1 MAEAVRPKGKA
12 KRRTGGKNKKAK
24 SSDPLLEGESSAKLE
39 SEEKPIEENKE
50 ESTDSISG
58 SLRKRGERDQS
69 LTASEDPLNTESLK
83 KENISC
89 FRVLGD
95 DKQTGDEVEETNQER
110 KRDEK
115 EDSEPEDLYSYAA
128 ESLEK
133 DLKHGEATA
142 TALMVSSDFK
152 HSGAIT
158 TASVVSS
165 VIECHEEGACAAEK
179 DASSGIQHSNRNQ
192 DSTVQG
198 TSHNEE
204 VLRKPNQSDLE
215 DTVATE
221 TEEMIDESKGMC
233 ASQGDDSVEKF
244 DFLPFP
250 SKEASID
257 ESLQETTSKDETT
270 SCDTEQPTAPPAAE
284 VLTPG
289 DIDET
294 IDPLSSN
301 QGKLG
306 TPVNENPEPKE
317 QLEVMSGAIT
327 LQEVAPGE
335 DPLFISGLKVQ
346 EQGEGDI
353 NRSAEGIKEVTSST
367 NSQCNKAVR
376 TETWSMESMLP
387 LNQKELEYYYFNSML
402 TQQDAFVEEF
412 MKGNYVL
419 DKHEFYELVSN
430 YLRARINVGTIQT
443 EMKGQR
449 EDYLDNVEQIWSFT
463 QNEIPVKGQCQ
474 DDVGVKASHT
484 FKIVEYHE
492 GKLKAVE
499 NALSQLRNHV
509 HSTYALVS
517 YTSQLSRLQIEV
529 YIHHLLNRSD
539 LFKDVDNTISVG
551 AHLVNTNSS
560 VAQGDLTKLRQCI
573 SVLFAFQRRPIS
585 DSEFVENSRLWL
597 HRMVCILLRIAT
609 LDDHMFIFQH
619 LLRCPPGIT
628 EWATTFLQVPAPVQ
642 EAAGNRHLISMDD
655 VPSSTQGQMSHD
667 IWDSP
672 LLHHFVNMLAT
683 LMAPVRYRDEFLAKM
698 KVVSN
703 NPFSSNISDATI
715 NWTLV
720 DEDLESEDEE
730 SSHNLLLNE
739 ADLVELLA
747 QFPFTD
753 LFSHILSLDKST
765 DKEYN
770 IEKVDSQD
778 ILKLIAF
785 SSTLIQIFNTGLE
798 TFNRSRYRQFV
809 KRIGRLIRHTVQ
821 YVSYHWTNY
830 KTWRLEVCRDSEGT
844 ILPGSNSHHEITLQ
858 MIQVEIDEMFFRA
871 VQCIMS
877 APRLGTWQFL
887 ADMPYSCLSSY
898 MMWKL
903 LWFLHHS
910 DKGEVCSSTS
920 INVKTRARL
929 DEYKWDLS
937 DSTKIANFGNRLL
950 NMPMSEVIY
959 LLTTF
964 ANMASARSNK
974 EPDFVITI
982 TNEVYELAYVN
993 KYTRDSCS
1001 KVGRELLAS
1010 VALTHPFIITNI
1022 FSLIQS
1028 SMDVIGSMSV
1038 YLCSELPVHLWKP
1051 SVSDMSLLRGW
1062 ILDHSP
1068 DSTKNQLARLILSKL
1083 DWGYT
1088 EQEDELVLD
1097 ISLHRKVAILVM
1109 EAFTKHIA
1117 EKSQGAFIASTIS
1130 WGISVVLGDVVNLD
1144 VWCWDLLNKLRLHSQ
1159 DQPTS
1164 ILSASGG
1171 YHSKTSEARGTS
1183 LSSERD
1189 FAPPDLNGD
1198 PTLYPVNKALSS
1210 KIPLACYIAVAMTK
1224 AGHDLEEF
1232 LTKGLEYLQNLISAG
1247 CYRMCIPLIGK
1258 IVPTFIASG
1267 CQEYLLQS
1275 VKFVSLVEAIL
1286 TADHQYTRILEK
1298 LSLSF
1303 QRECTHLFS
1312 SMIATLLQG
1321 SKKPGSLPGLTDTML
1336 EFWLIILTSCKSWHT
1351 NHDVCQVLDATLESA
1366 LISHKASDV
1375 LTQEIFMTHFRKN
1388 VRNPRASGLLSSV
1401 MSLVSSSSP
1410 LPTMTEQYKKEFP
1423 WLAYSLM
1430 LAETRFLQ
1438 ENGVLQVISQELHA
1452 NANLTNDQ
1460 ALKRA
1465 NQQLKSNYLVNA
1477 NQLPIYRW
1485 AQLALD
1491 TDIMH
1496 PLLPVIWQMFFTLY
1510 LERMKAPG
1518 GTVERYSIGYRFFQC
1533 YSDVTFLKKLKRQ
1546 LSQTADYHHNA
1557 SQGDI
1562 PEGHFSEGQP
1572 HMRQKNT
1579 VEGAVG
1585 GNEGVVDGNN
1595 SKDCEAIT
1603 DKEIHK
1609 KLLKLYQTFLLWL
1622 EEPLLHE
1629 SSLYLPALP
1638 DQYDREKLATIFA
1651 AQMEPWMEYV
1661 DWDRVSYGVDILVTQ
1676 WLQVTRPTMYRN
1688 NSLIAQDQEKEAST
1702 HILNHLHQYE
1712 KPKPEPDV
1720 KAFIAPIREIP
1731 DNVLVDHQAMLQLIE
1746 GDLQEML
1753 NYANSFS
1760 TRESLNVALDLSY
1773 IELMPTLYHN
1783 SEVETR
1789 LEIPCRSAV
1798 SSRHRCLGPAK
1809 IVVRHQE
1816 CKLSDA
1822 VKRKLDENRT
1832 EYKQLSIEME
1842 SPPPPIICTA
1852 AVHIENAI
1860 TDLINKSRLSTGEE
1874 KVTHNQV
1881 GVALLYHLANKMNDD
1896 CRHYPPTR
1904 QFFTSCIEILGQ
1916 EFVRPYPEQAQPL
1929 LLEILTNHQL
1939 AGVLAPN
1946 FVPCNCP
1953 SSFVHMYT
1961 EVVRATVKNMQ
1972 DLAFMLLT
1980 KFDIAYWL
1988 EQYHPTHS
1996 TCSQLITIITEALV
2010 ACGGRQDSDSIPLP
2024 HYEVYRSHL
2033 QTVFLYNFPQH
2044 YSFVIHIVMKGME
2057 EKNLKLKILEDVL
2070 KTLNCHILPQ
2080 FGDIGPK
2087 QIEKLVQEETLLS
2100 VGELEESVVWM
2111 GNYFSNQRHSKQD
2124 LLRFGLY
2131 SHWKDY
2137 MPTLSSFLGYLAL
2150 NFVLKEA
2157 KRLQETDGNI
2167 DQGIRKLWELVLSLF
2182 APWVGSAEAA
2192 SSTRPGQF
2200 DVVPAWMEGDV
2211 DSALVMVTLFI
2222 ETTSFIQA
2230 LFHNAQ
2236 HPATSNVLSLFWSY
2250 YVRCMVKKGV
2260 REDIL
2265 YTYHRAMTSLPW
2277 TEFFPDV
2284 YCMQSMVKMYEEG
2297 QESCV
2302 LFLASIFHRIQWTG
2316 ILECIIARGDIQ
2328 TANLFL
2334 SALLSM
2340 LIIFSN
2346 SPHIMQSQGRNIKVV
2361 IAGAHELHWYLIDE
2375 SCYHS
2380 ATMWQLRKSNPRFV
2394 LEEHSVGSILK
2405 LMRAVG
2411 GVESKEPPNL
2421 RLASKQA
2428 SYIGL
2433 VVGLMCQC
2441 SQNREIR
2448 AEEFTNPLHGLLY
2461 DITIISTSAGPR
2473 VDSSSHLCSLLTTV
2487 LSLLNGC
2494 SPITGA
2500 PDAILRGLTSWLATC
2515 ADNNLVL
2522 QIISVA
2528 CNSLA
2533 STKHMAVIIESCI
2546 DSYFATVKPPPNDKT
2561 HGWASIVSVLQIP
2574 QLSHDEFLLQCLEAG
2589 SYLTLYAYL
2598 AQKLPQCR
2606 SLEEETAINT
2616 RLLEWCINCK
2626 PSRDHEYK
2634 LLLWWYKAIELSV
2647 RMINFGAPESNVCRS
2662 LNNLAPAILTLG
2674 EDRKSSGILGALG
2687 FGRHSQLSLSP
2698 EYSFE
2703 VPSPFYLSRVS
2714 EIQSMPTVDQVWYG
2728 IRYVLTHAL
2737 AALYA
2742 CVRAAET

>member
-1 MAEAVRPKGKA
+1 
-12 KRRTGGKNKKAK
+12 
-24 SSDPLLEGESSAKLE
+24 
-39 SEEKPIEENKE
+39 
-50 ESTDSISG
+50 
-58 SLRKRGERDQS
+58 
-69 LTASEDPLNTESLK
+69 
-83 KENISC
+83 
-89 FRVLGD
+89 
-95 DKQTGDEVEETNQER
+95 
-110 KRDEK
+110 
-115 EDSEPEDLYSYAA
+115 
-128 ESLEK
+128 
-133 DLKHGEATA
+133 
-142 TALMVSSDFK
+142 
-152 HSGAIT
+152 
-158 TASVVSS
+158 
-165 VIECHEEGACAAEK
+165 
-179 DASSGIQHSNRNQ
+179 
-192 DSTVQG
+192 
-198 TSHNEE
+198 
-204 VLRKPNQSDLE
+204 
-215 DTVATE
+215 
-221 TEEMIDESKGMC
+221 
-233 ASQGDDSVEKF
+233 
-244 DFLPFP
+244 
-250 SKEASID
+250 
-257 ESLQETTSKDETT
+257 
-270 SCDTEQPTAPPAAE
+270 
-284 VLTPG
+284 
-289 DIDET
+289 
-294 IDPLSSN
+294 
-301 QGKLG
+301 
-306 TPVNENPEPKE
+306 
-317 QLEVMSGAIT
+317 
-327 LQEVAPGE
+327 
-335 DPLFISGLKVQ
+335 
-346 EQGEGDI
+346 
-353 NRSAEGIKEVTSST
+353 
-367 NSQCNKAVR
+367 
-376 TETWSMESMLP
+376 
-387 LNQKELEYYYFNSML
+387 
-402 TQQDAFVEEF
+402 
-412 MKGNYVL
+412 
-419 DKHEFYELVSN
+419 
-430 YLRARINVGTIQT
+430 
-443 EMKGQR
+443 
-449 EDYLDNVEQIWSFT
+449 
-463 QNEIPVKGQCQ
+463 
-474 DDVGVKASHT
+474 
-484 FKIVEYHE
+484 
-492 GKLKAVE
+492 
-499 NALSQLRNHV
+499 
-509 HSTYALVS
+509 
-517 YTSQLSRLQIEV
+517 
-529 YIHHLLNRSD
+529 
-539 LFKDVDNTISVG
+539 
-551 AHLVNTNSS
+551 
-560 VAQGDLTKLRQCI
+560 
-573 SVLFAFQRRPIS
+573 
-585 DSEFVENSRLWL
+585 
-597 HRMVCILLRIAT
+597 
-609 LDDHMFIFQH
+609 
-619 LLRCPPGIT
+619 
-628 EWATTFLQVPAPVQ
+628 
-642 EAAGNRHLISMDD
+642 
-655 VPSSTQGQMSHD
+655 
-667 IWDSP
+667 
-672 LLHHFVNMLAT
+672 
-683 LMAPVRYRDEFLAKM
+683 
-698 KVVSN
+698 
-703 NPFSSNISDATI
+703 
-715 NWTLV
+715 
-720 DEDLESEDEE
+720 
-730 SSHNLLLNE
+730 
-739 ADLVELLA
+739 
-747 QFPFTD
+747 
-753 LFSHILSLDKST
+753 
-765 DKEYN
+765 
-770 IEKVDSQD
+770 
-778 ILKLIAF
+778 
-785 SSTLIQIFNTGLE
+785 
-798 TFNRSRYRQFV
+798 
-809 KRIGRLIRHTVQ
+809 
-821 YVSYHWTNY
+821 
-830 KTWRLEVCRDSEGT
+830 
-844 ILPGSNSHHEITLQ
+844 
-858 MIQVEIDEMFFRA
+858 MIQVEIDEMFFRAVQCIMSAPRYVEFDEVFLRAVQCIMSAPMYVDIDEVFYRAVQCIMSALRYVEFDEVIFRVVQCIMSAPRYVEFDEVFFRAVQCIMSAPMYVDIDEVFYRAVQCIMSAQRYVEFDEVFFRVVQCIMMALRYVEFDEVFFRAVQCIMSAPIYVDIDEVFYRAVQCIMSALRYVEFDEVFFRVVQCIMRALRYVEFDEVFFRAVQCIMSAPIYVDIDEVFYRA

-898 MMWKL
+898 MVWKL

-1164 ILSASGG
+1164 IPSASGG

-1275 VKFVSLVEAIL
+1275 IKFVSLIEAIL
-1286 TADHQYTRILEK
+1286 TADHQYSRILEK

-1312 SMIATLLQG
+1312 SMIA
-1321 SKKPGSLPGLTDTML
+1321 
-1336 EFWLIILTSCKSWHT
+1336 
-1351 NHDVCQVLDATLESA
+1351 
-1366 LISHKASDV
+1366 
-1375 LTQEIFMTHFRKN
+1375 KN

-1438 ENGVLQVISQELHA
+1438 ENGVLQIISQELHA

-1460 ALKRA
+1460 ALK
-1465 NQQLKSNYLVNA
+1465 
-1477 NQLPIYRW
+1477 
-1485 AQLALD
+1485 
-1491 TDIMH
+1491 
-1496 PLLPVIWQMFFTLY
+1496 
-1510 LERMKAPG
+1510 
-1518 GTVERYSIGYRFFQC
+1518 
-1533 YSDVTFLKKLKRQ
+1533 
-1546 LSQTADYHHNA
+1546 
-1557 SQGDI
+1557 
-1562 PEGHFSEGQP
+1562 
-1572 HMRQKNT
+1572 
-1579 VEGAVG
+1579 
-1585 GNEGVVDGNN
+1585 
-1595 SKDCEAIT
+1595 
-1603 DKEIHK
+1603 
-1609 KLLKLYQTFLLWL
+1609 
-1622 EEPLLHE
+1622 
-1629 SSLYLPALP
+1629 
-1638 DQYDREKLATIFA
+1638 
-1651 AQMEPWMEYV
+1651 
-1661 DWDRVSYGVDILVTQ
+1661 
-1676 WLQVTRPTMYRN
+1676 YRN
-1688 NSLIAQDQEKEAST
+1688 TST
-1702 HILNHLHQYE
+1702 HVLNHLHQYE
-1712 KPKPEPDV
+1712 NPKPEPAV

-1860 TDLINKSRLSTGEE
+1860 TDLINKSRSSTGEE
-1874 KVTHNQV
+1874 KMTHNQV

-2057 EKNLKLKILEDVL
+2057 EKNLKLKILEDIL

-2167 DQGIRKLWELVLSLF
+2167 EQGIRKLWELVLSLF

-2236 HPATSNVLSLFWSY
+2236 HPANSNVLSLFWSY

-2277 TEFFPDV
+2277 TEFIPDV

-2346 SPHIMQSQGRNIKVV
+2346 SPPIMQSQGRNIKVV
-2361 IAGAHELHWYLIDE
+2361 IAGAHELQWYLIDE

-2380 ATMWQLRKSNPRFV
+2380 ATMWQLRKCNPRFV
-2394 LEEHSVGSILK
+2394 LEEYSVGSILK

-2461 DITIISTSAGPR
+2461 DITIISSSAGPR

-2515 ADNNLVL
+2515 ADDNLVL

-2546 DSYFATVKPPPNDKT
+2546 DSYFATVKPPPNDRT

-2626 PSRDHEYK
+2626 PSGDNEYK

-2687 FGRHSQLSLSP
+2687 FGRHSQLSL
-2698 EYSFE
+2698 
-2703 VPSPFYLSRVS
+2703 R
-2714 EIQSMPTVDQVWYG
+2714 
-2728 IRYVLTHAL
+2728 
-2737 AALYA
+2737 
-2742 CVRAAET
+2742 